1 MKKII
6 RSTRSLAS
14 LKKQEKRLGAVMFS
28 KFFKEN
34 ILPFLIENDKD
45 FISYTSDLMIVSFM
59 IDKER
64 DTSTPE
70 IQKFYLGEI
79 FFNYKMT
86 LKEIKYTLD
95 IFKSHIVNHTK
106 YDLFCVSV
114 LGKYP
119 DKSDYDFLFEQLK
132 RYITVDTLLA
142 VELLKACINY
152 TVDNEFIIF
161 LKEQLNND
169 MLQKELKKYIIDI
182 IDFYEHKTTVLDDP
196 IVYYDNTGNNRYIK
210 WKL

>member
-1 MKKII
+1 M
-6 RSTRSLAS
+6 L
-14 LKKQEKRLGAVMFS
+14 S

-34 ILPFLIENDKD
+34 ILPFLTENDKD
-45 FISYTSDLMIVSFM
+45 FISYTSNLMMASFM

-64 DTSTPE
+64 DTGTSE
-70 IQKFYLGEI
+70 IQKFYLGKI
-79 FFNYKMT
+79 LFDYKMT
-86 LKEIKYTLD
+86 IEETEYILD
-95 IFKSHIVNHTK
+95 IFKSHIVQHTK

-119 DKSDYDFLFEQLK
+119 DEKDYNFLFEQLK

>member
-1 MKKII
+1 M
-6 RSTRSLAS
+6 L
-14 LKKQEKRLGAVMFS
+14 S

-34 ILPFLIENDKD
+34 ILPFLTENDKD
-45 FISYTSDLMIVSFM
+45 FISYTSNLMMASFM

-64 DTSTPE
+64 DTGTSE
-70 IQKFYLGEI
+70 IQQFYLGKVL
-79 FFNYKMT
+79 FDYKMT
-86 LKEIKYTLD
+86 IEETEYILD
-95 IFKSHIVNHTK
+95 IFKSHIVQHTK

-119 DKSDYDFLFEQLK
+119 DEKDYNFLFEQLK

-169 MLQKELKKYIIDI
+169 MLQKEFKKHMIDI
-182 IDFYEHKTTVLDDP
+182 IDFYEHRISVLDFP
-196 IVYYDNTGNNRYIK
+196 VVYYDNDGNNRYVQ
-210 WKL
+210 WL

>member
-1 MKKII
+1 
-6 RSTRSLAS
+6 
-14 LKKQEKRLGAVMFS
+14 MFS

-79 FFNYKMT
+79 LFDYKMT
-86 LKEIKYTLD
+86 IEETEYILD
-95 IFKSHIVNHTK
+95 IFKSHIVQHTK

-169 MLQKELKKYIIDI
+169 MLQKEFKKHMIDI
-182 IDFYEHKTTVLDDP
+182 IDFYEHRISVLDFP
-196 IVYYDNTGNNRYIK
+196 VVYYDNDGNNRYVQ
-210 WKL
+210 WL

>member
-1 MKKII
+1 M
-6 RSTRSLAS
+6 L
-14 LKKQEKRLGAVMFS
+14 S

-45 FISYTSDLMIVSFM
+45 FISYTSNLMMVSFM

-64 DTSTPE
+64 DTGTPE
-70 IQKFYLGEI
+70 IQKFYLGKVL
-79 FFNYKMT
+79 FDYKMT
-86 LKEIKYTLD
+86 IEETEYILD
-95 IFKSHIVNHTK
+95 IFKSHIVQHTK
-106 YDLFCVSV
+106 YDLFCVSI

-119 DKSDYDFLFEQLK
+119 DEKDYNFLFEQLK

-169 MLQKELKKYIIDI
+169 MLQKEFKKHMIDI
-182 IDFYEHKTTVLDDP
+182 IDFYEHRISVLDFP
-196 IVYYDNTGNNRYIK
+196 VVYYDNDGNNRYVQ
-210 WKL
+210 WL